1 MTAAATSID
10 RLTSD
15 IECYNIDR
23 ACVCACVYIYSLSFG
38 LSESFPEG
46 RKKERTNLEIPIRY
60 SLVD

>member
-46 RKKERTNLEIPIRY
+46 RKKERKN
-60 SLVD
+60 